1 MIAGG
6 LLHRQMKLLFGAF
19 AVSSVAAFAQPASTG
34 SGQAYPVKPI
44 RLLIG
49 FAPGGGTDVASRV
62 LTHHLTEKF
71 GQPIVIDY
79 RPGAAGTVGNA
90 LAAKATP
97 DGYTW
102 IMTAAGPH
110 VIAPSYYRSL
120 PYDPFRDFAAIAMV
134 SISPYLLVVHPSVDA
149 KTVPELVTWLRKRAT
164 PSAYATAGAGT
175 PSHLASELF
184 KMMSKVELTHVPY
197 KGAAP
202 ALMDIIGGQVQLGF
216 SDITISGPH
225 LTSGRLRALATSGST
240 RTPLAPHL
248 PTVAESG
255 LPGFEAL
262 VWYGLVGPRGMPDA
276 VVRQVNTEVS
286 RLLNLAEVRERYA
299 TLGATPT
306 PGTPADFSAQI
317 KRDFDKWAKVM
328 KSAGIRQE

>member
-1 MIAGG
+1 
-6 LLHRQMKLLFGAF
+6 MKYPMPRVF
-19 AVSSVAAFAQPASTG
+19 AAMFAPFALCAAVAQAQQYPA
-34 SGQAYPVKPI
+34 KPI

-79 RPGAAGTVGNA
+79 RPGAGGTVGNA

-102 IMTAAGPH
+102 LMTATGPH

-120 PYDPFRDFAAIAMV
+120 PYDPFRDYTAMAMV
-134 SISPYLLVVHPSVDA
+134 SISPYLLVVNSSIDV
-149 KTVPELVTWLRKRAT
+149 KTVPDLVAWLRKRAT
-164 PSAYATAGAGT
+164 PATYSTAGAGT
-175 PSHLASELF
+175 PSHLSAELF
-184 KMMSKVELTHVPY
+184 KMMLKVDMTHVPY

-216 SDITISGPH
+216 SDIIISSPH
-225 LTSGRLRALATSGST
+225 ISSGRIRALATSGST
-240 RTPLAPHL
+240 RTPLAPEL

-255 LPGFEAL
+255 LPGFEGL
-262 VWYGLVGPRGMPDA
+262 VWYGLVGPKGMPDA
-276 VVRQVNTEVS
+276 VVRLVNGEVS
-286 RLLNLAEVRERYA
+286 RLLRLPEVRDRYA

-306 PGTPADFSAQI
+306 PGTPGDFSAQI
-317 KRDFDKWAKVM
+317 QRDFEKWAKVM
-328 KSAGIRQE
+328 KAGGIRQE

>member
-1 MIAGG
+1 MT
-6 LLHRQMKLLFGAF
+6 LLLGAF
-19 AVSSVAAFAQPASTG
+19 AVSSVAAFAQPASTEPVLSLSKG
-34 SGQAYPVKPI
+34 SGQAYPAKPI

-49 FAPGGGTDVASRV
+49 FPPGGGTDVVSRV

-79 RPGAAGTVGNA
+79 RPGAGGTVGNA

-102 IMTAAGPH
+102 LMTAVGPH
-110 VIAPSYYRSL
+110 VIAPSYYRAL
-120 PYDPFRDFAAIAMV
+120 PYDPFRDYAAIAMV

-149 KTVPELVTWLRKRAT
+149 KTVPELVAWLRKRPT
-164 PSAYATAGAGT
+164 PAAYSTAGAGT

-216 SDITISGPH
+216 SDIIISGPH
-225 LTSGRLRALATSGST
+225 LSSGRVRALATSGST
-240 RTPLAPHL
+240 RTALAPNL
-248 PTVAESG
+248 PTVAELG

-262 VWYGLVGPRGMPDA
+262 VWYGLLGPKGMPDA
-276 VVRQVNTEVS
+276 VVRQVNTEIS
-286 RLLNLAEVRERYA
+286 RLLNLAEVRERFA

-317 KRDFDKWAKVM
+317 RRDYDKWAKVI

>member
-1 MIAGG
+1 MA
-6 LLHRQMKLLFGAF
+6 QSAP
-19 AVSSVAAFAQPASTG
+19 ANFAQAFPNK
-34 SGQAYPVKPI
+34 PV
-44 RLLIG
+44 RLIIG

-62 LTHHLTEKF
+62 LTHHLTDKF

-79 RPGAAGTVGNA
+79 RPGAGGTVGNA

-102 IMTAAGPH
+102 LMTATGPH
-110 VIAPSYYRSL
+110 VIGPSYYRSL
-120 PYDPFRDFAAIAMV
+120 PYDPFRDFTEIAMV
-134 SISPYLLVVHPSVDA
+134 SISPYLLVVHPSIDV
-149 KTVPELVTWLRKRAT
+149 KTVPELVAWLRKRTA
-164 PSAYATAGAGT
+164 PAAYSTAGAGT

-184 KMMSKVELTHVPY
+184 KSMAKVELTHVPY

-216 SDITISGPH
+216 SDILISGPH

-240 RTPLAPHL
+240 RTPLAPDL

-255 LPGFEAL
+255 LPGFEGL
-262 VWYGLVGPRGMPDA
+262 VWYGLVGPQGMPAA
-276 VVRQVNTEVS
+276 VVRTVNAEVS
-286 RLLNLAEVRERYA
+286 RLLGLAEVRERYA
-299 TLGATPT
+299 QLGATPT
-306 PGTPADFSAQI
+306 PGAPAEFSAQI

-328 KSAGIRQE
+328 KSAGIRQD

>member
-1 MIAGG
+1 M
-6 LLHRQMKLLFGAF
+6 HRALKLLFGTF
-19 AVSSVAAFAQPASTG
+19 ALSAVTAFAQPASTG
-34 SGQAYPVKPI
+34 QGQAYPTKPI

-102 IMTAAGPH
+102 LMTAAGPH
-110 VIAPSYYRSL
+110 VVAPSYYRSL
-120 PYDPFRDFAAIAMV
+120 PYDPFRDFTALAMV
-134 SISPYLLVVHPSVDA
+134 SISPYLLVIHPSVDA
-149 KTVPELVTWLRKRAT
+149 KTVPELVAWLRKRAT
-164 PSAYATAGAGT
+164 PAAYSTAGAGT

-184 KMMSKVELTHVPY
+184 KMITKVELTHVPY

-202 ALMDIIGGQVQLGF
+202 ALMDVIGGQVQLSF
-216 SDITISGPH
+216 SDIIVSAPH

-240 RTPLAPHL
+240 RTPLAPEL

-255 LPGFEAL
+255 LTGFEAL
-262 VWYGLVGPRGMPDA
+262 VWYGLVGPKGMPDA
-276 VVRQVNTEVS
+276 VVRKVNAEVS
-286 RLLNLAEVRERYA
+286 RLLGLAEVRERFA
-299 TLGATPT
+299 SLGATPT
-306 PGTPADFSAQI
+306 PGTPADFAAQI
-317 KRDFDKWAKVM
+317 KRDYDKWATVM
-328 KSAGIRQE
+328 KSAGIRQD

>member
-1 MIAGG
+1 
-6 LLHRQMKLLFGAF
+6 MKLLLGAF
-19 AVSSVAAFAQPASTG
+19 AVSSVTAFAQP
-34 SGQAYPVKPI
+34 YPTKPI

-49 FAPGGGTDVASRV
+49 FPPGGGTDVASRV

-102 IMTAAGPH
+102 LMTAAGPH
-110 VIAPSYYRSL
+110 VVAPSYYRAL
-120 PYDPFRDFAAIAMV
+120 PYDPFRDYAAISLV

-149 KTVPELVTWLRKRAT
+149 KTVPELVAWLGKRAA
-164 PSAYATAGAGT
+164 PAAYSTAGAGT

-184 KMMSKVELTHVPY
+184 KIMSKVELTHVPY

-216 SDITISGPH
+216 SDIIVSGPH
-225 LTSGRLRALATSGST
+225 LTSGRLRALATSGSM
-240 RTPLAPHL
+240 RTPLAPNL

-276 VVRQVNTEVS
+276 VVRQVNAEVS
-286 RLLNLAEVRERYA
+286 RLLNLAEVRERFA
-299 TLGATPT
+299 ALGAIPT

-317 KRDFDKWAKVM
+317 RRDYDKWAKVM

>member
-1 MIAGG
+1 MY
-6 LLHRQMKLLFGAF
+6 RKMKLVLGAF
-19 AVSSVAAFAQPASTG
+19 AVSSVAAFAQP
-34 SGQAYPVKPI
+34 YPAKPI

-49 FAPGGGTDVASRV
+49 FAPGGGTDIAARA

-79 RPGAAGTVGNA
+79 RPGAGGTVGNA

-102 IMTAAGPH
+102 LMTATGPH
-110 VIAPSYYRSL
+110 VIAPSYYRAL
-120 PYDPFRDFAAIAMV
+120 PYDPFRDYTAMAMV

-149 KTVPELVTWLRKRAT
+149 KTVPELVTWLRKRTA
-164 PSAYATAGAGT
+164 PAAYSTAGAGT

-184 KMMSKVELTHVPY
+184 KMMLKVEMTHVPY

-202 ALMDIIGGQVQLGF
+202 ALMDIIGGQVSLGF
-216 SDITISGPH
+216 SDIIISGPH

-240 RTPLAPHL
+240 RTPLAPEL

-255 LPGFEAL
+255 LPGFEGL
-262 VWYGLVGPRGMPDA
+262 VWYGLLGPKGMPDA
-276 VVRQVNTEVS
+276 VVRQVNAEVS
-286 RLLNLAEVRERYA
+286 RLLSLAEVRERYA
-299 TLGATPT
+299 ALGATPT

-317 KRDFDKWAKVM
+317 KRDFDKWAKVI